1 MDETTLIQAAQSGDL
16 DAFNRLVIEHQG
28 LAFNLAYRIMADP
41 AAAEDATQEAFIS
54 AYRALRRFRGGSFR
68 AWLMRIV
75 TNACYDELR
84 RRKRK
89 PSTSLDQITE
99 TRDDFLEDAESTISA
114 GAEKPEQAA
123 LRTELRL
130 AIERCLEGLPD
141 DFRIVAVLVDIQGYD
156 YQEAAQVVAKPI
168 GTVKSR
174 LARARAQLRDCL
186 QLTAELLPTRY
197 RLEGGMKN

>member
-1 MDETTLIQAAQSGDL
+1 MDEAALIQAARGGDL
-16 DAFNRLVIEHQG
+16 DAFNRLVIEYQS

-68 AWLMRIV
+68 SWLMRIV

-89 PSTSLDQITE
+89 PSTSLDQLTE
-99 TRDDFLEDAESTISA
+99 TRDDFLEDAESTIST
-114 GAEKPEQAA
+114 GAEKPEQEAV
-123 LRTELRL
+123 RSELRL

-141 DFRIVAVLVDIQGYD
+141 DFRVVAVLVDIQGYD
-156 YQEAAQVVAKPI
+156 YQEAARVVAKPI

>member
-1 MDETTLIQAAQSGDL
+1 MDEALLIKDARAGDL
-16 DAFNRLVIEHQG
+16 DAFNRLVIEYQS
-28 LAFNLAYRIMADP
+28 LAFNLAYRILADP

-84 RRKRK
+84 RQKRK
-89 PSTSLDQITE
+89 PATSLDQLTE
-99 TRDDFLEDAESTISA
+99 ARDDFLEDAESTIST
-114 GAEKPEQAA
+114 GAEKPEQEAVRSE
-123 LRTELRL
+123 LRT
-130 AIERCLEGLPD
+130 AIERCLERLSVE
-141 DFRIVAVLVDIQGYD
+141 FRVVAVLVDVQGYD
-156 YQEAAQVVAKPI
+156 YQEAARAVDTPI

-186 QLTAELLPTRY
+186 QQTEELLPTRY
-197 RLEGGMKN
+197 RLEGGMKQ

>member
-1 MDETTLIQAAQSGDL
+1 MDEALLIKDARAGDL
-16 DAFNRLVIEHQG
+16 DAFNRLVIEYQS
-28 LAFNLAYRIMADP
+28 LAFNLAYRILADP

-84 RRKRK
+84 RQKRK
-89 PSTSLDQITE
+89 PATSLDQLTE
-99 TRDDFLEDAESTISA
+99 TRDDFLADAESTIST
-114 GAEKPEQAA
+114 GAQKPEQEAVRSE
-123 LRTELRL
+123 LRT
-130 AIERCLEGLPD
+130 AIERCLERLSVE
-141 DFRIVAVLVDIQGYD
+141 FRVVAVLVDVQGYD
-156 YQEAAQVVAKPI
+156 YQEAARAVDTPI

-186 QLTAELLPTRY
+186 QQTEELLPTRY
-197 RLEGGMKN
+197 RLEGGMKQ